1 MKVIRILCAAV
12 AAALLLQ
19 GCEKTF
25 LDKQSRSALPG
36 EWVVTTEEGLDILLT
51 GAYNGLQNR
60 YYYGGILYLY
70 EATKGPDFFQRNAS
84 GGYSFY
90 SENGYSGGKSQ
101 SGNCPNVWTQIYNV
115 IRNTTILL
123 ESIDDVTGDI
133 GHLRHIKGE
142 AYAIR
147 ALCYFD
153 LLRLYAYPPK
163 FSCPWGSDYD
173 ERFKWGV
180 PIIDTMDK
188 GYNVLEYSTY
198 LDADAGEI
206 IVYREDRKEDL
217 TEAQQA
223 LLRNYPER
231 IQPGIGRNS
240 AEECWRLVESQ
251 LEKAWN
257 LMKDVTAENGRIG
270 AAAILALRQRVAL
283 YMEDYAAV
291 ISLGEEWLSRFE
303 SIYAMI
309 SYDSYP
315 TQYYKPFSTESIFE
329 LKFTESD
336 NNGSNSINYWARK
349 QTYNIP
355 GSELDGKM
363 SENIGYA
370 KLGLT
375 FGTSTSGYELLE
387 TYPLD
392 VRRYLICDLGV
403 AGTGWK
409 SIRRYVGEPYHYV
422 HNIPLIRLPE
432 IYFNMSEAFYKRG
445 RINEAIDYLS
455 RVTLPRRQEAAP
467 AISSVNTILDERRRE
482 FIFEGQTYFDW
493 FRNGRSISGR
503 PVIGYISSSATI
515 NFGGAS
521 NTTQVVYPIPLL
533 ELNANPALRRQQNPG
548 YGEWEFGIG
557 DDETGI

>member
-1 MKVIRILCAAV
+1 MKVIRLAYAAA

-25 LDKQSRSALPG
+25 LDKESRSALPG
-36 EWVVTTEEGLDILLT
+36 EWVLTTEEGLDVQLT
-51 GAYNGLQNR
+51 GLYNGLQSR

-70 EATKGPDFFQRNAS
+70 EATKGPDFFQRNIS

-90 SENGYSGGKSQ
+90 SENGYSGGKNQ
-101 SGNCPNVWTQIYNV
+101 SGNCPNAWTQIYNV
-115 IRNTTILL
+115 IRNATLL
-123 ESIDDVTGDI
+123 IESIDDVSGDI
-133 GHLRHIKGE
+133 AHLRHIKGE

-163 FSCPWGSDYD
+163 FSCPWGSSYD
-173 ERFKWGV
+173 PADPKYRWGV
-180 PIIDTMDK
+180 PIIDTIDK
-188 GYNVLEYSTY
+188 GFNVLDYSTY
-198 LDADAGEI
+198 LDEEAGEI
-206 IVYREDRKEDL
+206 IVFREDRLADL
-217 TEAQQA
+217 SEAQQA
-223 LLRNYPER
+223 LIRNYPER
-231 IQPGIGRNS
+231 CESGIGRNS
-240 AEECWRLVESQ
+240 AEDCWRFVDAEL
-251 LEKAWN
+251 KRAWA
-257 LMKDVTAENGRIG
+257 LMQDVSAENGRIG

-303 SIYAMI
+303 SNYSMI
-309 SYDSYP
+309 GYEGYSA
-315 TQYYKPFSTESIFE
+315 QYYKPFSTESIFE

-375 FGTSTSGYELLE
+375 FGTSSSGYELLNA
-387 TYPLD
+387 YPLD

-403 AGTGWK
+403 AGHDWK

-432 IYFNMSEAFYKRG
+432 IYLNMSEAYYNRG
-445 RINEAIDYLS
+445 RINEAIDYLA
-455 RVTLPRRQEAAP
+455 RVTLPRRQEASP
-467 AISSVNTILDERRRE
+467 SINSINVILDERRRE
-482 FIFEGQTYFDW
+482 FIFEGQTFFDW
-493 FRNGRSISGR
+493 FRNGRNISGR
-503 PVIGYISSSATI
+503 PVIENITSSATI
-515 NFGGAS
+515 TFGT
-521 NTTQVVYPIPLL
+521 TTQVVYPIPLL
-533 ELNANPALRRQQNPG
+533 EMNANPAIRRQQNPG
-548 YGEWEFGIG
+548 YGAWEFGIG
-557 DDETGI
+557 DDETGS